1 MCHRNQPNKSNLEM
15 YKPLLYYKSH
25 LKQLYIS
32 NKMEQSNYKDGCG
45 VHGHTCNEAFKSK
58 AALGNRQIALGY
70 WLM

>member
-1 MCHRNQPNKSNLEM
+1 
-15 YKPLLYYKSH
+15 
-25 LKQLYIS
+25 
-32 NKMEQSNYKDGCG
+32 MEQSNYKDGCG